1 MSSANSPVWADQ
13 LGQPEAV
20 AQLALS
26 VEHRD
31 SGVHHAWLVT
41 GPPGSGRSNL
51 AHAFATALL
60 CPEGGCGECRS
71 CVLAAAGTH
80 PDISVLS
87 TERVSIPIDEV
98 REMVANSQL
107 GSSMGKYRIMI
118 IEDADRMQE
127 RSSNVLLKALEEPP
141 AGTIW
146 LLCAPSEADML
157 PTIRSRVRRIG
168 LKVPAV

>member
-1 MSSANSPVWADQ
+1 M
-13 LGQPEAV
+13 
-20 AQLALS
+20 S

-107 GSSMGKYRIMI
+107 GSSMSRFKIMI
-118 IEDADRMQE
+118 VEDADRIAIGDRDWSPEQK
-127 RSSNVLLKALEEPP
+127 R
-141 AGTIW
+141 W
-146 LLCAPSEADML
+146 LQ
-157 PTIRSRVRRIG
+157 RIG
-168 LKVPAV
+168 RALRPRRADEASDLDIALMAGIFIQHIVVVALPREIELERRRQRQDRKSVV